1 MALRASL
8 SFITAI
14 GLMGMT
20 ACASSA
26 SNPSGAAGDSAGGGG
41 GGSSGGFGNHG
52 GSSGS
57 TTGGSGTPGGTGSGT
72 GVTSSGG
79 GAGTGGSSSGGGTPS
94 GSSGSSGGTPDVDGG
109 ATGPTGDDG
118 GTSSGSGNVDGG
130 TCCPDGNCLCH
141 GDPPSSLTSM
151 NGSFKTANFIGTT
164 GTIYYPTDATPPLAG
179 IAIIP
184 GFLNTGPE
192 MTSWG
197 PFYASWGFVCVV
209 TSSGAADL
217 PQTRAQHLLAAVA
230 EMKMDNTTSSSPL
243 FGKMADRYGTSGY
256 SMGGGGTTFASET
269 DTTLRSSVGLAAWG
283 PDLTQGIKTPTLF
296 ICSDSDTVASCGG
309 SDTAYS
315 GSVVSGTPKMVL
327 DIPGQ
332 SHFNWFTPTDAFG
345 ESGSYAL
352 AFNKVFL
359 DGDTRWKSLLM
370 TMPTEGTM
378 QSTDVH

>member
-1 MALRASL
+1 
-8 SFITAI
+8 
-14 GLMGMT
+14 
-20 ACASSA
+20 
-26 SNPSGAAGDSAGGGG
+26 
-41 GGSSGGFGNHG
+41 
-52 GSSGS
+52 
-57 TTGGSGTPGGTGSGT
+57 
-72 GVTSSGG
+72 
-79 GAGTGGSSSGGGTPS
+79 
-94 GSSGSSGGTPDVDGG
+94 
-109 ATGPTGDDG
+109 
-118 GTSSGSGNVDGG
+118 
-130 TCCPDGNCLCH
+130 
-141 GDPPSSLTSM
+141 M
-151 NGSFKTANFIGTT
+151 NGSFKTANFVGTT

-209 TSSGAADL
+209 TSSGAADV

-230 EMKMDNTTSSSPL
+230 EMKMQNTTSSSPL

-283 PDLTQGIKTPTLF
+283 PDLTQGIKTPTLL
-296 ICSDSDTVASCGG
+296 ICSDSDTVASCSG
-309 SDTAYS
+309 STGAYTS
-315 GSVVSGTPKMVL
+315 SVVSGTPKMLL

-345 ESGSYAL
+345 ESGSFAL

-359 DGDTRWKSLLM
+359 DGDTRWKSLL
-370 TMPTEGTM
+370 TTKPAQGTM
-378 QSTDVH
+378 TSADVP